1 MKENINIIYSK
12 VFFWMFFGFLIT
24 FITGYYV
31 SLNENMLYN
40 ICSAGMQIFL
50 YIAEIVTVIILTS
63 RINKMSE
70 MTAKVLFCLYAFITG
85 LTFSVLFYAYEIG
98 SIMYVFG
105 ISSILFL
112 IFGFIGKT
120 TNKDLSKLGSIVLMI
135 ILGLLIVSII
145 NIFIGSTLVELLL
158 SCIFI
163 IAFLIITA
171 VDMQKVK
178 TLSQVF
184 NEDKASI
191 LGALELYLDFIN
203 IFIELLRL
211 FGKNKD

>member
-1 MKENINIIYSK
+1 MKENINNIYSK

-40 ICSAGMQIFL
+40 ICSAGMQILL